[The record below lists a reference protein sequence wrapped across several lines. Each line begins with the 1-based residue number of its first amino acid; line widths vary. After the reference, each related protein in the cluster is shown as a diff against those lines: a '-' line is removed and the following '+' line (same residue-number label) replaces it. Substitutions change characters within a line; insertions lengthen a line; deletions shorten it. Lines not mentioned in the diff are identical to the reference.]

1 MLFNRKKKSPLRR
14 ILDEMPEGHMY
25 VTEKLIAV
33 LLPDDRMLAI
43 TGNFKDIT
51 AEEANLKLQ
60 SALAKLQK

>member
-1 MLFNRKKKSPLRR
+1 MLFNRKKKSPLYRA
-14 ILDEMPEGHMY
+14 LKKMPEGHMF
-25 VTEKLIAV
+25 VTDKLIAV
-33 LLPDDRMLAI
+33 LLPNDHILAI